1 MSPKRHYR
9 PDLDL
14 DAYREPLLAILRELI
29 AAPQI
34 TPQTISRVLH
44 RYPRDGRDLFRRE
57 DIVRAYRAFAG
68 TDGLPPFDPAVLER
82 IRLKPVR
89 THSGVTPVTVLT
101 KPFPC
106 PGECIFC
113 PNDVRMPKSY
123 VTGEPGAL
131 RAAQNSF
138 DPYLQTISRLRAY
151 TSIGHPTAKIE
162 LIILGGTWSFYPE
175 NYQIW
180 FVKRIF
186 DALNDF
192 SRGPEYADR
201 EFDAVEAALRAASQL
216 HPANQAVGVSV
227 DGRELSRTYNQIVQD
242 IYRAELA
249 RSRLA
254 AAAIVSGARERTV
267 LDEYATWD
275 ELAAVQRRNET
286 AACRCV
292 GLVVE
297 TRPDY
302 LTVEEALRIRRLG
315 GTKVQI
321 GIQSLND
328 EVLRLNRRGH
338 DVAATRRAITLLRQA
353 GFKIHGHW
361 MPNLY
366 GSDPEADK
374 ADYARLFDDPAI
386 RPDELKIYPCS
397 LLESAE
403 LMRYYEAGEWQP
415 YTHEELL
422 DVLTACFRHTPEY
435 CRLTRV
441 VRDIPS
447 TEIVVGNRLTNF
459 RQLVEQALAASGE
472 RSPDIRGRE
481 IRGRQVAPEE
491 LHLDELWY
499 AAGAGQEVFLQYITA
514 GRDIAAFLRLSL
526 PEQPPLTDELRDAA
540 MIREV
545 HVYGQSVA
553 IGQNAPGKAQHIG
566 LGTALIERAAAIARA
581 RGYRRL
587 AVISAVGTREYYRA
601 RGFVDGDLYQVRAL
615 VEPDEFVP

>member
-1 MSPKRHYR
+1 MSYKTV
-9 PDLDL
+9 LDL
-14 DAYREPLLAILRELI
+14 QEHREPLLAILHAVVRDPNLSRDGLLHVLKTYPKDGCGLFSKNELI
-29 AAPQI
+29 Q
-34 TPQTISRVLH
+34 
-44 RYPRDGRDLFRRE
+44 
-57 DIVRAYRAFAG
+57 AYRQFAG
-68 TDGLPPFDPAVLER
+68 SDGLPPFDPGVVER
-82 IRLKPVR
+82 LRMKPIR
-89 THSGVTPVTVLT
+89 TMSGVTPVTVLT

-113 PNDVRMPKSY
+113 PNDIRMPKSY
-123 VTGEPGAL
+123 LSNEPGAQ
-131 RAAQNSF
+131 RAEQNGF
-138 DPYLQTISRLRAY
+138 DPYLQTYSRLRALY
-151 TSIGHPTAKIE
+151 ETGHPTDKIE
-162 LIILGGTWSFYPE
+162 VIILGGTWSFYPE
-175 NYQIW
+175 TYQIW

-201 EFDAVEAALRAASQL
+201 EFDAVDAALRAASQL
-216 HPANQAVGVSV
+216 HPANQAAGITL
-227 DGRELSRTYNQIVQD
+227 DGRALSRTYNQIVQD

-249 RSRLA
+249 RSRA
-254 AAAIVSGARERTV
+254 DAAAIAGGARERTA

-275 ELAAVQRRNET
+275 ELAAAQRRNET

-302 LTVEEALRIRRLG
+302 LSVEEALRIRRLG

-321 GIQSLND
+321 GIQSLSD
-328 EVLRLNRRGH
+328 EVLSLNRRGH

-403 LMRYYEAGEWQP
+403 LMHYYEAGKWRP
-415 YTHEELL
+415 YTHDELL
-422 DVLTACFRHTPEY
+422 DVLTACFRRTPEY

-441 VRDIPS
+441 IRDIPS
-447 TEIVVGNRLTNF
+447 TAIVVGNRLTNF
-459 RQLVEQALAASGE
+459 RQLVEQALAAGGE

-491 LHLDELWY
+491 LRLDELWY

-526 PEQPPLTDELRDAA
+526 PEEPPLTDELRDAA

-553 IGQNAPGKAQHIG
+553 IGDSAPGKAQHIG

-601 RGFVDGDLYQVRAL
+601 RGFVDGDLYQVRDLA
-615 VEPDEFVP
+615 EAGEAAP